1 MKGLE
6 ISEVSLKGA
15 LLDNATFRIDPEYFK
30 KEYTHFSPCGLNVK
44 SLSYFVESGYRVVYG
59 NTEVLNPKFAK
70 PGGAPF
76 FLQAVDIQTP
86 FIDSDNLKYVCEG
99 DWDKYPQGRIKRGE
113 LLIEVKGRLEKVAVV
128 PKDFPEH
135 TLVSGTLYKMTINDK
150 ISKYVILA
158 YLISKF
164 GVSFK
169 NRYKTNLLVSYISK
183 DDLYRIPVPEFSKRL
198 QDRVDAIFSE
208 IFANQE
214 AAKVAYYAAE
224 QILLS
229 ELGFDGWTPKEESV
243 SVKNCSD
250 FMSAGRFDAEYFQPK
265 YDEIVAKLKTYL
277 GGTIKATSVL
287 VTGLVNESE
296 DIPERY
302 VELADIG
309 VSGEIAGC
317 TDAMFGELPSR
328 ARQRMATGQVIASS
342 IEGSLDRCALVTPEY
357 DKALCSTGFHR
368 FSSQDINPE
377 TMLLLFKSWPIQ
389 QLMKRGCSGTI
400 LCGILPTAL
409 EHVDLPVV
417 NPQVQKVL
425 AAKVRESFALRA
437 ESKRLLDLAKHAVE
451 VAIEQGE
458 DKAIKSLGADYQY
471 DIEEV

>member
-6 ISEVSLKGA
+6 ISEVALKDV

-30 KEYTHFSPCGLNVK
+30 KEYTHFSPCDLNVK
-44 SLSYFVESGYRVVYG
+44 PLSYFVASGYRVVYG

-70 PGGAPF
+70 PGDSPF

-86 FIDSDNLKYVCEG
+86 FINSDNLKYVCKG
-99 DWDKYPQGRIKRGE
+99 DWDRYPQGRIKRGE
-113 LLIEVKGRLEKVAVV
+113 LLIEVKGQLEKVAVV
-128 PKDFPEH
+128 PEDFPVH

-198 QDRVDAIFSE
+198 QDKVDAFFCE

-214 AAKVAYYAAE
+214 AAKVAYNDAE
-224 QILLS
+224 QMLLA
-229 ELGFDGWTPKEESV
+229 ELGFAGWSPTYDAV
-243 SVKNCSD
+243 SVKSYSD
-250 FMSAGRFDAEYFQPK
+250 FVSAGRFDAEYFQPRYEAIDK
-265 YDEIVAKLKTYL
+265 KIRGYH
-277 GGTIKATSVL
+277 GGVIATSDAL
-287 VTGLVNESE
+287 VSGLVNE
-296 DIPERY
+296 DANTKERY

-309 VSGEIAGC
+309 ANGEISGC
-317 TDAMFGELPSR
+317 MSATFGELPSR
-328 ARQRMATGQVIASS
+328 ARQRIEAGQVIVSS
-342 IEGSLDRCALVTPEY
+342 IEGSLDKCALVTTEY

-368 FSSQDINPE
+368 FCSTKINAE

-400 LCGILPTAL
+400 LCGILPGEL
-409 EHVDLPVV
+409 VNVPLPLVASK
-417 NPQVQKVL
+417 VQRDL
-425 AAKVRESFALRA
+425 AAKVQSSFALRA

-451 VAIEQGE
+451 IAIEQGE
-458 DKAIKSLGADYQY
+458 EMAIKEIKEG
-471 DIEEV
+471 

>member
-1 MKGLE
+1 MLKGLE
-6 ISEVSLKGA
+6 ISEVRLRDV
-15 LLDNATFRIDPEYFK
+15 LNDNPSERIDAEYFLK
-30 KEYTHFSPCGLNVK
+30 RYLQFSSKIDIKHWNRFESVAEIKGGKRLPLGEDFSQEGTPYIRAEDVK
-44 SLSYFVESGYRVVYG
+44 NGFVEYENAPLISYQTHEKIKQYQTGLDDVLLTNVG
-59 NTEVLNPKFAK
+59 NSIGDVGIVKFDIPICNLTENCVRAVCKGIAPDYLFA
-70 PGGAPF
+70 
-76 FLQAVDIQTP
+76 FL
-86 FIDSDNLKYVCEG
+86 
-99 DWDKYPQGRIKRGE
+99 R
-113 LLIEVKGRLEKVAVV
+113 
-128 PKDFPEH
+128 
-135 TLVSGTLYKMTINDK
+135 
-150 ISKYVILA
+150 SKYGQLQIERERVGTAQPKLA
-158 YLISKF
+158 IERIRRF
-164 GVSFK
+164 
-169 NRYKTNLLVSYISK
+169 YIAC
-183 DDLYRIPVPEFSKRL
+183 LSKRF
-198 QDRVDAIFSE
+198 QCGISNIIIDAHGKSE
-208 IFANQE
+208 LSKRIYHE
-214 AAKVAYYAAE
+214 AE
-224 QILLS
+224 QSLLS
-229 ELGFDGWTPKEESV
+229 ELGFDGWTPVEESV

-265 YDEIVAKLKTYL
+265 YDEIVAKIKTYL
-277 GGTIKATSVL
+277 GGTIKAASVL

-296 DIPERY
+296 DTPERY

-317 TDAMFGELPSR
+317 TDAMFGGLPSR

-400 LCGILPTAL
+400 LCGILSAAL

-437 ESKRLLDLAKHAVE
+437 ESKRLLDLAKRAVE

-458 DKAIKSLGADYQY
+458 ETAIAML
-471 DIEEV
+471 